1 MTQLH
6 AFLLALGLL
15 LLAAAAFASG
25 YDLLGIASM
34 GACILVT
41 LTGGRR

>member
-6 AFLLALGLL
+6 AFLLALCLL

-34 GACILVT
+34 GACVLVT